1 MTPLAASELDRRETA
16 PCGSV
21 GPIAGS
27 AGPLPGAT
35 RRAPLLFQAFCSPPG
50 AWPSARHLLVR
61 PIVVRRGRASQA
73 SFQPCRSPPG
83 QDPAFLSAHLPPF
96 GLPSP
101 PVGWAHRLSIVCE
114 LMLAHSGPHQGGARG
129 GDARRGD
136 AARRRRRRRRWSVRE
151 EGGELSGQR
160 GGDGGGDGGG
170 SGAGGGGCLRR
181 RGWRRRRRRRP
192 RR

>member
-114 LMLAHSGPHQGGARG
+114 LMLAHSGPTRAGPGAVTHG
-129 GDARRGD
+129 A
-136 AARRRRRRRRWSVRE
+136 VT
-151 EGGELSGQR
+151 QR
-160 GGDGGGDGGG
+160 DGGG
-170 SGAGGGGCLRR
+170 GGGGGRCGRR
-181 RGWRRRRRRRP
+181 EGSSRAREGATATAVAAALVAAAA
-192 RR
+192 